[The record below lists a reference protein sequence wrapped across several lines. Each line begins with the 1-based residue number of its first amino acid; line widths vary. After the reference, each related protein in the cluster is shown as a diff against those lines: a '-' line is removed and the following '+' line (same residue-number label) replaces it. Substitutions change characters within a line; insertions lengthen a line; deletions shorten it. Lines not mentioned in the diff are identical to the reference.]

1 MRYGKYIFI
10 SEDTILKMEEFFN
23 KHGHISTFFGRLIPV
38 VRQYISLPAGLSRMN
53 LFVFSLFT
61 SLGAGIWVAILAFL
75 GYFLGGNEELIKEY
89 LRYIIIVI
97 LISLAILVFWYYKK
111 LKKAKVL

>member
-1 MRYGKYIFI
+1 
-10 SEDTILKMEEFFN
+10 
-23 KHGHISTFFGRLIPV
+23 V

-53 LFVFSLFT
+53 LFIFCLYT
-61 SLGAGIWVAILAFL
+61 SLGAGIWVVILTVL
-75 GYFLGGNEELIKEY
+75 GYYLGDNEGLIKEY